1 MKKLKMISLISA
13 AFLLAFSLSA
23 CVFKSGDPVIASLG
37 KAMSVQRCSCA
48 GFGDSTDFGIY
59 TFPGTSPGE
68 SEYFKPA
75 TAESKNELLGYID
88 NFENWVNVT
97 REGDDDNALVVN
109 YHFSRADIDESDYL
123 YISDRD
129 GEAIGDGVYSKYDSY
144 NVYFFDSQT
153 TTLYYFHNNI

>member
-1 MKKLKMISLISA
+1 MC
-13 AFLLAFSLSA
+13 LLVLSLSA
-23 CVFKSGDPVIASLG
+23 CTFKSKDPVIASLG
-37 KAMSVQRCSCA
+37 RAMSVQRYSVS
-48 GFGDSTDFGIY
+48 GFGDSTDYGIY
-59 TFPGTSPGE
+59 TFPGAKPE
-68 SEYFKPA
+68 DSEYFKPV
-75 TAESKNELLGYID
+75 TAEGKTELLGYID

-97 REGDDDNALVVN
+97 RENDDNNTLFEN

>member
-1 MKKLKMISLISA
+1 MC
-13 AFLLAFSLSA
+13 LLVLSLSA
-23 CVFKSGDPVIASLG
+23 CTFKSKDPVIASLG
-37 KAMSVQRCSCA
+37 RAMSVQRYSCA
-48 GFGDSTDFGIY
+48 GFGDSTDYGIY
-59 TFPGTSPGE
+59 TFPGAKPE
-68 SEYFKPA
+68 DSEYFKPV
-75 TAESKNELLGYID
+75 TAESKMELLGYID

-123 YISDRD
+123 YIYDRE
-129 GEAIGDGVYSKYDSY
+129 GKPIGDGTYSKYDYY

>member
-68 SEYFKPA
+68 SEYFKPV
-75 TAESKNELLGYID
+75 TAESKTELLGYID
-88 NFENWVNVT
+88 EFEQVIDSLRDGDEGADLVN
-97 REGDDDNALVVN
+97 N
-109 YHFSRADIDESDYL
+109 YRFSRDDIDEGDYL
-123 YISDRD
+123 YI
-129 GEAIGDGVYSKYDSY
+129 
-144 NVYFFDSQT
+144 
-153 TTLYYFHNNI
+153 